1 MPSVALKRF
10 GVRYPAFTL
19 GPLDVAFSAGERIA
33 VVGANGAGKSTTLKA
48 VAGQM
53 SHYDGRIDIDGRDV
67 RELMPGVR
75 ASVGFL
81 PESLLALEWM
91 TVAGHLRFLADFF
104 PTWDEQHAFE
114 LLDRLAVP
122 PRVKV
127 GTLSKGMKVKLSL
140 VAAEAHRPKL
150 LLLDEPTSAIDPL
163 MRGELLK
170 VVDECAPAGGDRLV
184 LFSSHLLEDV
194 ERIADRVLFLKNGRL
209 VADRT
214 VSEIRSRD
222 PSQPLHALLYEI
234 LQAEQ

>member
-1 MPSVALKRF
+1 MPAVVLDGF
-10 GVRYPAFTL
+10 GIRYPAFTL
-19 GPLDVAFSAGERIA
+19 EPLHLAFESGERVA

-53 SHYDGRIDIDGRDV
+53 RSYDGRIEIDGREV
-67 RELMPGVR
+67 RRMIPGMR

-81 PESLLALEWM
+81 PENLLALGWM
-91 TVAGHLRFLADFF
+91 TVAAHLRFLSGFF
-104 PTWDEQHAFE
+104 PTWDETYAAE
-114 LLDRLAVP
+114 LLARLELPAGA
-122 PRVKV
+122 RV

-140 VAAEAHRPKL
+140 VAAEAHRPPL
-150 LLLDEPTSAIDPL
+150 LILDEPTSAIDPL

-170 VVDECAPAGGDRLV
+170 AIDECAPAGGDRIV

-194 ERIADRVLFLKNGRL
+194 ERIADRVVFLKAGRL

-214 VSEIRSRD
+214 VAEIRSQD
-222 PSQPLHALLYEI
+222 PSRPLHALIYEI